1 MGKKKRAEQRRR
13 VSGAVLAAVLAPV
26 CIPIVIAARILRPL
40 QLVRFSKVG
49 YRAEKIGHFAFD
61 VALAYAEERERR
73 TQGVRQTDLYYVEGR
88 PGRPRINEAWL
99 LVARSHLRVYRFV
112 KYLARWN
119 DLIPGGGIHARP
131 ENPFLLDRAG
141 IIAKYPLRL
150 PPSIDRSA
158 VTWMKSLGWNEG
170 EPFVCLH
177 VRDNAFHGNDP
188 NGAAAERSNDIERF
202 SLLIQTLTDHGV
214 WVFRTGRVAE
224 RRSPVST
231 LRFVDYAS
239 HKDRSD
245 ELDVWLFAN
254 ATLTVSTGSGPDM
267 ISSVFGR
274 PALFV
279 DVLGMDFSYWANI
292 ELLPRR
298 YLWRHSRRD
307 LTFAEWVDI
316 AGRANRQPASAAV
329 EVVYRTA
336 DEISSA
342 VQLRLER
349 LVAATDSSGWEQQ
362 REDFLTALRSTAWF
376 LEDYPYVSPDCG
388 PSPVWM
394 APACDADRPQEASP

>member
-1 MGKKKRAEQRRR
+1 MGKKRAEQRRR
-13 VSGAVLAAVLAPV
+13 ISGAVVTAVLAPV
-26 CIPIVIAARILRPL
+26 CIPVVIAARILRPL
-40 QLVRFSKVG
+40 HLVRFSKVG

-61 VALAYAEERERR
+61 VALAYAEESERR
-73 TQGVRQTDLYYVEGR
+73 AQGVRQTDLYYVEGR
-88 PGRPRINEAWL
+88 PGRQRINEAWL
-99 LVARSHLRVYRFV
+99 LVARSNLRVYRFV

-131 ENPFLLDRAG
+131 ENPFILDRAG
-141 IIAKYPLRL
+141 VIAKYPLQI

-158 VTWMKSLGWNEG
+158 VAWMKSLGWNEG

-202 SLLIQTLTDHGV
+202 SLLSQTLTDRGI

-224 RRSPVST
+224 RRSPVSSS
-231 LRFVDYAS
+231 RFVDYAF

-267 ISSVFGR
+267 ISCVFGR
-274 PALFV
+274 PVVFV
-279 DVLGMDFSYWANI
+279 DLLGLDFPYWADL

-298 YLWRHSRRD
+298 YVWRHSRRD
-307 LTFAEWVDI
+307 LTFAEFVDI
-316 AGRANRQPASAAV
+316 AGRPIRHPASVAV
-329 EVVYRTA
+329 EVIHRTPG
-336 DEISSA
+336 EIASA
-342 VQLRLER
+342 VQHRLNR
-349 LVAATDSSGWEQQ
+349 LTSAKRSSGWEQQ
-362 REDFLTALRSTAWF
+362 RKDFLIALRSTDWF
-376 LEDYPYVSPDCG
+376 LEDYPFVSPDCG

-394 APACDADRPQEASP
+394 RAAPEAVWPQKASP